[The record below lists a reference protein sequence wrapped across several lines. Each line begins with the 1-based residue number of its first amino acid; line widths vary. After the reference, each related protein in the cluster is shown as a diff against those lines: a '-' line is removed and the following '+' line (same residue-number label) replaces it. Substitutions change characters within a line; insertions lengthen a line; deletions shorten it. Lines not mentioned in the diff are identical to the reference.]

1 MIKKLREL
9 EAEASPGPWEHIHIH
24 FGEELIKMGQ
34 QVSFED
40 TERARGY
47 MQLEADAVLVV
58 ELRNAL
64 PKLLAVVEAAKDTL
78 KDLQSHNSYCPDGH
92 EISCR
97 ILENT
102 LAALEEEV

>member
-1 MIKKLREL
+1 MSLMNRLRKL
-9 EAEASPGPWEHIHIH
+9 EAEASPGSWEHIHIH

-64 PKLLAVVEAAKDTL
+64 PKLLAVVEAAEAIQLHVMPNDEAASDKLTI
-78 KDLQSHNSYCPDGH
+78 LQ
-92 EISCR
+92 EA
-97 ILENT
+97 